1 MTTLKEKIRVVCRL
15 RPTLAMDNHDNPT
28 PQLSPRLAPFSPDD
42 AVPEPSSTSTSPSTV
57 RLSPD
62 ISQSTFLSSETDAG
76 TVENT
81 IQSFTKD
88 GSLVYSSNFGGDFK
102 TFKYDSCAGPT
113 VSQAALYAANCE
125 DIINGVWNGYH
136 GTILAY
142 GQTGSGKTYTM
153 RGPSTTIN
161 TSDNDAVGM
170 IPRALSDLFARRD
183 SLDDPGDVTFR

>member
-1 MTTLKEKIRVVCRL
+1 
-15 RPTLAMDNHDNPT
+15 MDNHDNPT